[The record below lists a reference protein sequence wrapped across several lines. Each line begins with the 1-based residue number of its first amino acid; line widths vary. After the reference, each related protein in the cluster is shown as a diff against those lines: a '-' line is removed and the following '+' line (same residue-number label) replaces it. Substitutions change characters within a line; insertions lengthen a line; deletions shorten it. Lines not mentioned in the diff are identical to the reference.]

1 MYIHCEGCARDIKEN
16 LIRMEGVFTVELDM
30 GKSQVRVKGVFDP
43 PKLAEIITKRL
54 GKHVEIVKEEAIKK
68 EEKKEKKKDE
78 EENNCMVI
86 NYPPPPN
93 DQQPLQ
99 NDDDYHYQIFSDENV
114 NSTSQSTLERNSVPL
129 HCDRS
134 SNRLHVVNFI
144 YRPFMDELEY
154 MPLLVKNNGAE
165 FLFGNIKAEKVYRCY
180 KERKHDQYSDSKV
193 VLGEN
198 HYNNAGA
205 TNIPKV
211 ATEAVLSSCSLDVVK
226 KRQKGKEK

>member
-78 EENNCMVI
+78 EENNCMK
-86 NYPPPPN
+86 
-93 DQQPLQ
+93 L
-99 NDDDYHYQIFSDENV
+99 S
-114 NSTSQSTLERNSVPL
+114 NSTRVPSIKALRSTLEQNSVPL

-226 KRQKGKEK
+226 KRQEGKEK